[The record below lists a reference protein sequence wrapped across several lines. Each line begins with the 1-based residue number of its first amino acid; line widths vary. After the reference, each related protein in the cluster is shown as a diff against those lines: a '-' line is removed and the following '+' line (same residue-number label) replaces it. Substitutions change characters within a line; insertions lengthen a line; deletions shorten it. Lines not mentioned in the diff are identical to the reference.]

1 VAFSFKMAPMP
12 FAPRELEVH
21 EEDRTMRTTWIAA
34 MLLVGLAAMAAGTAD
49 RADAM
54 TPAPLK
60 PAIASANSID
70 TVACRRRGRLM
81 RGEHYC
87 RHVAT
92 PFAPAEPPA
101 ASPSPGPHHYFS
113 RW

>member
-1 VAFSFKMAPMP
+1 
-12 FAPRELEVH
+12 
-21 EEDRTMRTTWIAA
+21 
-34 MLLVGLAAMAAGTAD
+34 MLLVSLVATAAGTAD
-49 RADAM
+49 RAGAM
-54 TPAPLK
+54 SPAPLK
-60 PAIASANSID
+60 PAIASAGGSID
-70 TVACRRRGRLM
+70 TVACRRHGRLM

>member
-1 VAFSFKMAPMP
+1 
-12 FAPRELEVH
+12 
-21 EEDRTMRTTWIAA
+21 
-34 MLLVGLAAMAAGTAD
+34 
-49 RADAM
+49 
-54 TPAPLK
+54 
-60 PAIASANSID
+60 
-70 TVACRRRGRLM
+70 M